1 MRKTKSK
8 SKSKRDGRAPSTPRT
23 TSRSAFPTVVGAI
36 LRAGRGLAGTT
47 DPLDAEI
54 FASLVVSMLETDP
67 NARPEQRLALV
78 DRLLET
84 LPKRRSPDVLAITL
98 ALAAVLPDPWAT
110 RAQTAAARI
119 EANGLTAPVWKDSVG
134 RARFV
139 EGWAA
144 TDEFGDQD
152 LIVASFQHPG
162 YQPHA
167 ISLTA
172 DHNFG
177 GLFRQGAVGVDPD
190 AVRAAWADVSPIP
203 LRPMTARDLAG
214 RWADGV
220 GMYRLYL
227 DPPVYDDVPP
237 AMALLEARASA
248 LPEPPEPKEPA
259 ELTEDDR
266 RALLDAFLASR
277 FAAALSQTHAV
288 FADLV
293 ADHIIDF
300 RAGHGEGDLLR
311 WSPIVVEIA
320 MLDWL
325 PRKALL
331 NVAEIDALPD
341 VLRAFVRFA
350 AEQRSLADSDLDEI
364 LTAIAEFEPE
374 FRSAAAD
381 PVEFGWGKRLAQQMQ
396 RDGVD
401 MTDERATQDWIEAF
415 NALSVAERDEILG
428 PM

>member
-1 MRKTKSK
+1 
-8 SKSKRDGRAPSTPRT
+8 
-23 TSRSAFPTVVGAI
+23 
-36 LRAGRGLAGTT
+36 
-47 DPLDAEI
+47 
-54 FASLVVSMLETDP
+54 
-67 NARPEQRLALV
+67 
-78 DRLLET
+78 
-84 LPKRRSPDVLAITL
+84 
-98 ALAAVLPDPWAT
+98 
-110 RAQTAAARI
+110 
-119 EANGLTAPVWKDSVG
+119 
-134 RARFV
+134 
-139 EGWAA
+139 
-144 TDEFGDQD
+144 
-152 LIVASFQHPG
+152 
-162 YQPHA
+162 
-167 ISLTA
+167 
-172 DHNFG
+172 
-177 GLFRQGAVGVDPD
+177 
-190 AVRAAWADVSPIP
+190 
-203 LRPMTARDLAG
+203 
-214 RWADGV
+214 
-220 GMYRLYL
+220 
-227 DPPVYDDVPP
+227 
-237 AMALLEARASA
+237 
-248 LPEPPEPKEPA
+248 
-259 ELTEDDR
+259 LTEEDR
-266 RALLDAFLASR
+266 RALLDAFLASP

-288 FADLV
+288 VADLV
-293 ADHIIDF
+293 ADHILDF